1 MTNEQHNRF
10 DMMQSVQHYLDNNL
24 IIINTN
30 VTVMAVKTL
39 LDEKIEE
46 LMAHLG
52 IQLTKT
58 KGIAENKQIKRAAL
72 ITKTLSLSNA
82 ICAYAN
88 IADNSILYKENHCT
102 KSSLNLMNDFN
113 LSGNCAYLAISLENN
128 LSSLLPFGVD
138 ANKLNDYKN
147 AIEVYTEL
155 INKPKESIS
164 KRNESTRAIAKLLSE
179 ISTLLKERLDNLIG
193 IFEDEHSNFVGVY
206 RSLRRVGKAPT
217 RQLDLVVKTISTT
230 TQQPI
235 EKAMLKIKNK
245 KGFRLSSKMGRNL
258 YSNLKQGQHQLVVT
272 HPNYKPKTIDFIIVD
287 KETTTIIVALEEN
300 EIGTQLTQI

>member
-1 MTNEQHNRF
+1 MTNEQHNRYN
-10 DMMQSVQHYLDNNL
+10 MIQSVQHYLNNNL

-30 VTVMAVKTL
+30 AHVMEIKMLLDQKVETL
-39 LDEKIEE
+39 LK
-46 LMAHLG
+46 HHRV
-52 IQLTKT
+52 QLTNT
-58 KGIAENKQIKRAAL
+58 TGIAENKQIKRASL

-82 ICAYAN
+82 ICAFAS
-88 IADNSILYKENHCT
+88 IIDNTILFKENHFT
-102 KSSLNLMNDFN
+102 KSSLNAMNDFN

-128 LSSLLPFGVD
+128 LPSLLPFGVD
-138 ANKLNDYKN
+138 TSKLNDYKN
-147 AIEVYTEL
+147 AINAYTEL

-164 KRNESTRAIAKLLSE
+164 KRNESTRAITKLLSE
-179 ISTLLKERLDNLIG
+179 ISTLLNKRLDNVIY
-193 IFEDEHSNFVGVY
+193 IFENEHANFVGVY

-258 YSNLKQGQHQLVVT
+258 FSNLKQGQHQLVVT
-272 HPNYKPKTIDFIIVD
+272 HPNYKPKTIDFMIVD
-287 KETTTIIVALEEN
+287 KETTTIVVALEEN
-300 EIGTQLTQI
+300 EIGTQMT

>member
-1 MTNEQHNRF
+1 MTSEQHNRF

-24 IIINTN
+24 IIINAN

-52 IQLTKT
+52 VQLTKT
-58 KGIAENKQIKRAAL
+58 KGIAENKQIKRATL

-88 IADNSILYKENHCT
+88 IADNNILYKENHYT
-102 KSSLNLMNDFN
+102 KSSLNLMTDFN
-113 LSGNCAYLAISLENN
+113 LSGNCAYLCISLENN
-128 LSSLLPFGVD
+128 LTNLLPFGVD
-138 ANKLNDYKN
+138 VNKLNDYKN
-147 AIEVYTEL
+147 AIDFYTEL
-155 INKPKESIS
+155 INKPTENIS

-179 ISTLLKERLDNLIG
+179 ISTLLKKRLDNVIG
-193 IFEDEHSNFVGVY
+193 IFEDENSNFVGVY

-235 EKAMLKIKNK
+235 EKAMLKIINHQ
-245 KGFRLSSKMGRNL
+245 GFRFSSKMGRNL
-258 YSNLKQGQHQLVVT
+258 FSNLKQGQHHLVVT
-272 HPNYKPKTIDFIIVD
+272 HPNYKSKTIDFTIVN
-287 KETTTIIVALEEN
+287 KETTKIVIALEDN
-300 EIGTQLTQI
+300 DF